1 MHGRGPAGGPQA
13 GLLAP
18 RLGVSRCAARL
29 VLVGGDAQGT
39 HALWQAGGPRLGR
52 NALFLTARNWVEPDA
67 AQRKAVR
74 HWR

>member
-52 NALFLTARNWVEPDA
+52 NALFL
-67 AQRKAVR
+67 
-74 HWR
+74 